1 LNDDDGLFGQA
12 SYRFSNKH
20 LAKAI
25 TTQGRLSLKAT
36 QLISDLYLE
45 NLQNQK

>member
-1 LNDDDGLFGQA
+1 MNAKDGLFGQS

-25 TTQGRLSLKAT
+25 TTQGRLSLKMT
-36 QLISDLYLE
+36 QLIAEMYLE
-45 NLQNQK
+45 NLKGG